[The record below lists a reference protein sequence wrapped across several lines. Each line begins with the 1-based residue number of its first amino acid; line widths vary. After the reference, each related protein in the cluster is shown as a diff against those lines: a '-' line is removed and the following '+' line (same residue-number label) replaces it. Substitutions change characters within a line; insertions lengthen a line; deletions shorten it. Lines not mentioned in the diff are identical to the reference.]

1 LYNSTVTGSASWGF
15 IGSSADFAAEEVE
28 GSSVIFED
36 GVDNVMFGLE
46 FRDGPHVCERVVSKR
61 EGSER
66 KVSERGIS
74 LKEEFLKETCFGF
87 FMVSRSKGDR
97 FYVRS
102 GYTVPSEQRIKE
114 DA

>member
-1 LYNSTVTGSASWGF
+1 
-15 IGSSADFAAEEVE
+15 VE

-36 GVDNVMFGLE
+36 GVDDVMFGLE
-46 FRDGPHVCERVVSKR
+46 FRDGSENEVCERVVSKR

-74 LKEEFLKETCFGF
+74 LKEGFLKETCFGF
-87 FMVSRSKGDR
+87 FMVSKSKGDR

-102 GYTVPSEQRIKE
+102 GYAVSCEQ
-114 DA
+114 